1 MFIVILNFKKDKLR
15 VGEMCNLH
23 LLSNDRSLNQ
33 GFKLELFSFLLI
45 YDLDAH
51 KQICLLGSWQLLK
64 PAFWKT
70 QKKEVEVRME
80 NRFSQR
86 RVGQKGCRSSD
97 YGLRHVGICVQRLWR
112 EAEYL
117 SEEMIGVSCFFIFP
131 KHVRCRLD

>member
-1 MFIVILNFKKDKLR
+1 
-15 VGEMCNLH
+15 MCNLH
-23 LLSNDRSLNQ
+23 LLSNDRFLNQ

-45 YDLDAH
+45 YNLDAH
-51 KQICLLGSWQLLK
+51 KQICLLGSWQRLK

-97 YGLRHVGICVQRLWR
+97 YGLQHVGSCVQRLWR